1 MPPLNTAYIF
11 VSFLQMILELSV
23 LFHDTDI
30 RMYDRPCY
38 WPSQGLGPE
47 SGARP
52 TPNLFPME
60 YNNSPGELD
69 TWCWCLNKVKVILK
83 IVQFRSRIYILRLAG
98 WDDWL
103 SKHGNLKMLIYLLGI
118 QLFPHKNVGPDPVS
132 WQIPPRH
139 IQGLKGWVITEADLD
154 LLELWPGFVSK
165 TFGIPW
171 KHNKI

>member
-11 VSFLQMILELSV
+11 WNCQ
-23 LFHDTDI
+23 FHDTDI

-60 YNNSPGELD
+60 YNSSPGELD

-98 WDDWL
+98 WDGWL
-103 SKHGNLKMLIYLLGI
+103 AIKAWKS
-118 QLFPHKNVGPDPVS
+118 KNVDLFVGNSIVPTQECWTRSCQLTNPSKTHSGTQRVGNYRG
-132 WQIPPRH
+132 WPR
-139 IQGLKGWVITEADLD
+139 

-171 KHNKI
+171 KQNKI